1 MFEDWGAYLLW
12 KFEMSSL
19 KKSKDEI
26 NKRKR
31 LFDALIFEIKEK
43 KIISYPLF
51 TLYVLLTLLVILENS
66 KQSTADFIFHFV
78 NV

>member
-1 MFEDWGAYLLW
+1 
-12 KFEMSSL
+12 MSSL